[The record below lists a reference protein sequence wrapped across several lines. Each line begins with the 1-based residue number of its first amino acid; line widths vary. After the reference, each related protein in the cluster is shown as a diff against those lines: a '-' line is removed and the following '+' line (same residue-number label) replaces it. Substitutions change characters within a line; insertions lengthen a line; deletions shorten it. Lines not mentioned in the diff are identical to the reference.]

1 MYVKVYHITSIDNL
15 NAILSSGIYSRSHME
30 KNGTFRDI
38 AEHGALSNHRFAMI
52 DKHPVDRFARCFFNP
67 LPPMYYMRKDSERL
81 CILELHI
88 PIVVVSKFLGGQQRE
103 FHNIKI
109 EGARWPYPRIYKE
122 SISAHK
128 GNLGQIEVHNLNNI
142 RWDSSK
148 AAFDANPQEAKAR
161 RGAEM
166 AVFEHIPSKYIK
178 KIYKTETE
186 IESLTRYRDLGKPQ
200 IMKGVDD

>member
-1 MYVKVYHITSIDNL
+1 MYVKAYHVTSVDNL
-15 NAILSSGIYSRSHME
+15 DTILKNGIYSRSYME
-30 KNGTFRDI
+30 KNGSFRDI
-38 AEHGALSNHRFAMI
+38 AAPGALSNHRFAMI
-52 DKHPVDRFARCFFNP
+52 DNYSVDHFARCFFNP
-67 LPPMYYMRKDSERL
+67 LPPMYYLRKDTEKL

-88 PIVVVSKFLGGQQRE
+88 PIVVVSKFLGNQQRE

-109 EGARWPYPRIYKE
+109 EGARWPYPRMYKA

-128 GNLGQIEVHNLNNI
+128 GNLNEIEVHNLNNI

-148 AAFDANPQEAKAR
+148 AAFDANPQEAKAK

-178 KIYKTETE
+178 RVYRTESE
-186 IESLTRYRDLGKPQ
+186 IESLVRYRDFGKPQ
-200 IMKGVDD
+200 IVEGSDD